1 MAYEQKPGDIAIFRN
16 ERKDKETQPDWK
28 GTLITPTGETLEVA
42 VWEKGGKGT
51 MLAGNV
57 QIPRQRSDN
66 AASDFRGG
74 SSSGV
79 AGSREAGRSASADMD
94 DDIPFATRDSIL

>member
-66 AASDFRGG
+66 AAADFRGERTG
-74 SSSGV
+74 GGGGTPV
-79 AGSREAGRSASADMD
+79 AGNGGGDPFND
-94 DDIPFATRDSIL
+94 DVPFIHANSII